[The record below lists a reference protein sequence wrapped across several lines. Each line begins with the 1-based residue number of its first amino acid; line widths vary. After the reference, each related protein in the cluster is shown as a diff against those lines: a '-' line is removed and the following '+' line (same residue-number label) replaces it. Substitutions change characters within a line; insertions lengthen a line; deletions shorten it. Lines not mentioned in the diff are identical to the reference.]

1 MATIQS
7 VASLNPSAS
16 SRAWYSTP
24 HPNLPILATATGTSL
39 RIYSLNSLTL
49 LSTITGGHKRS
60 IRSCAWKPGN
70 NQTATIATGSF
81 DASVGI
87 WAQEDDDNEEWRFA
101 IVLDGHESEVKSVA
115 WSAGGNLLATCS
127 RDKSVWIWEEVG
139 EDDYETVA
147 VLQEH
152 EGDVKCVKW
161 HPEEE
166 LLASASYD
174 DDIRLWREEID
185 DWGCVAVLRGH
196 QSTVWAVEWEPVSGK
211 DETVESRLASC
222 SDDVTIRIWKK
233 SPGQEERQAQ
243 SRLSIIKSSSAEEW
257 VEEAQL
263 PKTHVRT
270 IYSVAWS
277 KDTHRIVSVGG
288 DGKIV
293 VYEEDREAPE
303 RWRVIAVQECGHQ
316 EFEINHVVWAKA
328 KISDGTVQ
336 EVIVTT
342 GDDGEVKIWT
352 VS

>member
-1 MATIQS
+1 MPTILP
-7 VASLNPSAS
+7 VTTLTPPASQ
-16 SRAWYSTP
+16 RAWLSIP
-24 HPNLPILATATGTSL
+24 HPHLPLLATATGTSL
-39 RIYSLNSLTL
+39 RIYSLTSLTL

-70 NQTATIATGSF
+70 SGTATVATGSF

-87 WAQEDDDNEEWRFA
+87 WTQEVDDNEDWRFA

-115 WSAGGNLLATCS
+115 WSVGGNLLATSS
-127 RDKSVWIWEEVG
+127 RDKSVWIWEEVA

-152 EGDVKCVKW
+152 EGDVKCVAW

-166 LLASASYD
+166 LLASGSYD
-174 DDIRLWREEID
+174 DNIRLWREEVD
-185 DWGCVAVLRGH
+185 DWGCVSVLRGH
-196 QSTVWAVEWEPVSGK
+196 QSTVWAVDWEPLPPR
-211 DETVESRLASC
+211 DETVGLRLLSC
-222 SDDVTIRIWKK
+222 SDDVTIRIWRK
-233 SPGQEERQAQ
+233 SPNQERQAQ
-243 SRLSIIKSSSAEEW
+243 SRLSIIKTTSAEEW

-277 KDTHRIVSVGG
+277 KDTHRIASTGG

-293 VYEEDREAPE
+293 VYEENKQPSGG
-303 RWRVIAVQECGHQ
+303 WQVVAVCDCAHQ
-316 EFEINHVVWAKA
+316 EFEVNHVVWAKA
-328 KISDGTVQ
+328 KVDGAVQ
-336 EVIVTT
+336 EVLVTT
-342 GDDGEVKIWT
+342 GDDGEVKIWK

>member
-1 MATIQS
+1 MATITPITTLS
-7 VASLNPSAS
+7 PPAS
-16 SRAWYSTP
+16 SRAWLSTP
-24 HPNLPILATATGTSL
+24 HPHLPMLATATGTSL

-60 IRSCAWKPGN
+60 IRSCAWKPGVGE
-70 NQTATIATGSF
+70 TATIATGSF

-87 WAQEDDDNEEWRFA
+87 WSQEVDDNEEWRFA
-101 IVLDGHESEVKSVA
+101 IVLDGHESEVKSVS
-115 WSAGGNLLATCS
+115 WSAGGNLLATSS
-127 RDKSVWIWEEVG
+127 RDKSVWIWEEVA

-152 EGDVKCVKW
+152 EGDVKCVSW

-166 LLASASYD
+166 MLASGSYD

-185 DWGCVAVLRGH
+185 DWGCVSVLRGH
-196 QSTVWAVEWEPVSGK
+196 QSTVWAVAWEPLPPR
-211 DETVESRLASC
+211 DESIGSRLISC
-222 SDDVTIRIWKK
+222 SDDITIRVWKK
-233 SPGQEERQAQ
+233 SPNQERQSQ
-243 SRLSIIKSSSAEEW
+243 SRLSIIKTTSGEDW

-263 PKTHVRT
+263 PKIHVRT

-277 KDTHRIVSVGG
+277 KETHRIASVGG

-293 VYEEDREAPE
+293 VYEEAKQPSGGWQVLAAYDCAHR
-303 RWRVIAVQECGHQ
+303 

-328 KISDGTVQ
+328 KVDGSVE
-336 EVIVTT
+336 EVLVTT
-342 GDDGEVKIWT
+342 GDDGKVKIWT